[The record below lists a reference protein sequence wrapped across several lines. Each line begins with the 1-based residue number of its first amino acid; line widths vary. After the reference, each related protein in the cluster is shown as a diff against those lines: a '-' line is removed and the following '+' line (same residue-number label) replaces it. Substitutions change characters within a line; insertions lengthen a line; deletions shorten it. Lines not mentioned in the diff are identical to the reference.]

1 MAQNDPFWA
10 IFGPIL
16 GSILGPLFGP
26 PFWGLMVSKVGFWPY
41 GLKKGSQNGPQKWP
55 KNGSFLGAKKRS
67 KKPIAIVAK
76 AQNLHYSTRLFLTIF
91 PGFWPLFDPLGGRFG
106 QKSILEQRAG
116 QNGPLEGGHFWPFY
130 SRYGSK

>member
-16 GSILGPLFGP
+16 GVILGPPILGYLALIWSP
-26 PFWGLMVSKVGFWPY
+26 EWDLAQMAQ
-41 GLKKGSQNGPQKWP
+41 KGVPKWTPKMAQKWVI
-55 KNGSFLGAKKRS
+55 LGAKKRP

-116 QNGPLEGGHFWPFY
+116 QNGPLEGGQKVTFPM
-130 SRYGSK
+130 K